1 MGHEYLTEK
10 RLRALDP
17 QLHSQYKNCV
27 VVSNQMLSR
36 YQSKFPEYTDHSTLH
51 TLEIVDTCNALI
63 GEQIDRLTADDLYV
77 LLMGALFH
85 DVGMG
90 ISEKDF
96 CSFYGENFS
105 AEAGHV
111 SKEELQE
118 LIRKNHHELSGWFLK
133 KYWRVFDIPNDAY
146 AKAIIQVC
154 RGHRKTNLLDPV
166 EFPEAF
172 FVAEGRSVALPYLA
186 ALVRLADELD
196 IAADRNSAF
205 LYDPMLI
212 KNDISRLEFLKH
224 QCIQSVEI
232 RPAGVLVK
240 AVSDDPEIC
249 EGVMDTVSKAAEVL
263 HDCRMVVSERTSF
276 TIQQQH
282 VILDLNSSLMLF

>member
-17 QLHSQYKNCV
+17 QLHSRYKNCV
-27 VVSNQMLSR
+27 VVSNQMLSQ
-36 YQSKFPEYTDHSTLH
+36 YQSTFPEYTDHSTLH
-51 TLEIVDTCNALI
+51 TLEIVDICNALI
-63 GEQIDRLTADDLYV
+63 GNQIDRLTADDLYV

-96 CSFYGENFS
+96 YSFYSERISDEEVSF
-105 AEAGHV
+105 
-111 SKEELQE
+111 SKEEIQE
-118 LIRKNHHELSGWFLK
+118 LIRNNHHELSGWFLK
-133 KYWRVFDIPNDAY
+133 KYWHVFDIPNDAY

-154 RGHRKTNLLDPV
+154 RGHRKTDLFDPV

-172 FVAEGRSVALPYLA
+172 FVADGQSVVLPYLA
-186 ALVRLADELD
+186 ALIRLADELD

-232 RPAGVLVK
+232 LPAGVLVK
-240 AVSDDPEIC
+240 AVSDDPKIC
-249 EGVMDTVSKAAEVL
+249 EGVMDTVSKVAEVL
-263 HDCRMVVSERTSF
+263 HYCREVVSKRTSL
-276 TIQQQH
+276 TIQQQRI
-282 VILDLNSSLMLF
+282 ILDLNSSLVLL

>member
-146 AKAIIQVC
+146 TKAIIQVC
-154 RGHRKTNLLDPV
+154 RGHRKTNLMDPV
-166 EFPEAF
+166 EFPEAL
-172 FVAEGRSVALPYLA
+172 FVAEGRSVVLPYLA

-205 LYDPMLI
+205 LYDPLLI
-212 KNDISRLEFLKH
+212 KNDISRLQFLKH
-224 QCIQSVEI
+224 QCIQSAEL
-232 RPAGVLVK
+232 RSADVLVK

-249 EGVMDTVSKAAEVL
+249 EEILDTVSKAAEVL
-263 HDCRMVVSERTSF
+263 RECRKVVSERTSF
-276 TIQQQH
+276 TIKQQC
-282 VILDLNSSLMLF
+282 VMLDLNSNLMRF